1 MNKNIKI
8 YMINKLLLIILLL
21 LSKNSYSSDNP
32 KKQYQLYDNLHCN
45 SGYQKV
51 WKYEQYYCVLEE
63 KEQEIKVTTEN
74 SKYVPPNAYLYG
86 SRWICNLGYEQLGK
100 KCIKI
105 SNIANSYQSNGK
117 WYCDLGYEKMEG
129 SCIKKGSYKR
139 SNKKNSSG
147 DSFADLVNA
156 FFTGFNSVNSKS
168 NSYDYDTPSYNSNS
182 NKSTGFKTSFG
193 NTYKYNL
200 NDPLDQ
206 LKYKTDPAAQVFDN
220 AGSQYIR
227 EMECK
232 VLECGGGKKMNGG
245 AVTWD

>member
-1 MNKNIKI
+1 MNKITT
-8 YMINKLLLIILLL
+8 IILCFLSLAL
-21 LSKNSYSSDNP
+21 LSREAISLTKPANSFIYENNW
-32 KKQYQLYDNLHCN
+32 YCY
-45 SGYQKV
+45 SGYQRLGNS
-51 WKYEQYYCVLEE
+51 CVVEE

-245 AVTWD
+245 AVTWDWVN